1 MSSAPS
7 GVGPVYLVQT
17 IVQVVTVLFRCI
29 TRVFSSHTLLVEFP
43 IFVKEVFVLVHVSAS
58 GHFEQRLLVLG
69 VFLGGDVV
77 LDQQIA
83 ELCLQQVEPFY
94 LLCEVFPQSLVSKD
108 ELLDCLVFLVHVN
121 ILHFVAVHHPLQ
133 LLYLLT

>member
-1 MSSAPS
+1 MGSAPS
-7 GVGPVYLVQT
+7 GVGSVNLVQT
-17 IVQVVTVLFRCI
+17 IVEVISVIFRCI
-29 TRVFSSHTLLVEFP
+29 ARILSCNTLLIEFT
-43 IFVKEVFVLVHVSAS
+43 ILVKEVFVLVHVSAS

-94 LLCEVFPQSLVSKD
+94 LLCEVFSQSLVSKD